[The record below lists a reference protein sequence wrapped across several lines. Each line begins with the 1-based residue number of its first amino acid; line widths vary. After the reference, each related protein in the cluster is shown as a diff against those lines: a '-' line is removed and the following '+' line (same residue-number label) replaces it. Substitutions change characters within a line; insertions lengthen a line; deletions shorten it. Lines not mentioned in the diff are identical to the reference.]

1 MNIACIQV
9 VRKPAWVDEAVITD
23 LLHACFAEYKDMALH
38 FAAVSQTP
46 ETTRA
51 ELESAEA
58 FVALDGEKIAGVVMV
73 QSILEKDDGKSTP
86 CTYLKKLAVLPEYRG
101 NHLADR
107 LIDEAEKAFPESKY
121 LVLDTA
127 MNAERLVSFY
137 RRRGFEIRK
146 YFCWENTNYV
156 SVQMWKKLKTDADGE
171 PVYACKP
178 VAFYVANMVQMYAVL
193 PLMQELTEQ
202 EIEFDIIVPE
212 YHKGELGWESIWEST
227 YTAFIHR
234 GFLPRV
240 SSEINERYRVILVP
254 YNNEILQWGDCVI
267 RYRYSVVTKPEF
279 SYRLDNTLLFDCIL
293 CYGSQD
299 ARAFSAYTR
308 TLKIGNPRSE
318 GFIQK
323 PAAGKRRVL
332 YAPTYHAGLDFDR
345 IADILEKL
353 RKNYHIT
360 LKLHPGSEFLDDE
373 NEMAKQLRSSCD
385 ECIHGNEDI
394 MRLLETTD
402 LLISDYSGAVFDAMS
417 VGVPVAVVRAGDRIH
432 ATRDGSVLNNLI
444 TDGVIPC
451 CYCAEDMEDTV
462 RRALSE
468 ELRERQSTA
477 AADLFSIRPEDGK
490 KAFVSLIQGIL
501 KEGGTNSDY
510 MMERHRLARNMEL
523 MQTKLDALTHKLDQ
537 LRYKGEEQNKE
548 IECLKQQN
556 EKLRKEY
563 EQLDLWNQNLDS
575 TLKCMEGST
584 SWRMTKP
591 LREIGRKLR
600 GK

>member
-1 MNIACIQV
+1 MNIERIQV
-9 VRKPAWVDEAVITD
+9 VRKPAWVDEAAITE

-46 ETTRA
+46 ETTRE

-58 FVALDGEKIAGVVMV
+58 FVALDGEKLTGVVLA
-73 QSILEKDDGKSTP
+73 QSVLEKDDGKSTP

-101 NHLADR
+101 NHLSDR

-137 RRRGFEIRK
+137 QRRGFEIRK

-156 SVQMWKKLKTDADGE
+156 SVQMWKKLKRDVDGE
-171 PVYACKP
+171 SVYARKP
-178 VAFYVANMVQMYAVL
+178 VAFYVANTVQKYAVL
-193 PLMQELTEQ
+193 PLVKALAESG
-202 EIEFDIIVPE
+202 IESDFIIPDCKE
-212 YHKGELGWESIWEST
+212 NTDRARIWESA
-227 YTAFIHR
+227 YDSVIES
-234 GFLPRV
+234 GFTPLFHSEV
-240 SSEINERYRVILVP
+240 SGRYRVILAP
-254 YNNEILQWGDCVI
+254 YDNDIRLWGDCFI

-279 SYRLDNTLLFDCIL
+279 SYRLDNTLSFNYIL
-293 CYGSQD
+293 CFGNQD
-299 ARAFSAYTR
+299 TRAFGAYTR
-308 TLKIGNPRSE
+308 TMMIGNLRAE
-318 GFIQK
+318 GFK
-323 PAAGKRRVL
+323 KKSCTGRVRIL
-332 YAPTYHAGLDFDR
+332 YAPTFHSTIDFSA
-345 IADILEKL
+345 IAEALKRLQQEF
-353 RKNYHIT
+353 HIT
-360 LKLHPGSEFLDDE
+360 LKLHPSSEFLDDE
-373 NEMAKQLRSSCD
+373 NDMAQKLRSSCD

-444 TDGVIPC
+444 ADGVIPC
-451 CYCAEDMEDTV
+451 CYCAGDMEDTV
-462 RRALSE
+462 KRALSE
-468 ELRERQSTA
+468 EMRERQSA
-477 AADLFSIRPEDGK
+477 AAVDLFSIRPEDGLR
-490 KAFVSLIQGIL
+490 AFVSLIQDIL
-501 KEGGTNSDY
+501 KEGSMNSDY
-510 MMERHRLARNMEL
+510 LMERRRLARNMEL
-523 MQTKLDALTHKLDQ
+523 MQTKLDALTYKWDQ

-575 TLKCMEGST
+575 TIKCMEGST